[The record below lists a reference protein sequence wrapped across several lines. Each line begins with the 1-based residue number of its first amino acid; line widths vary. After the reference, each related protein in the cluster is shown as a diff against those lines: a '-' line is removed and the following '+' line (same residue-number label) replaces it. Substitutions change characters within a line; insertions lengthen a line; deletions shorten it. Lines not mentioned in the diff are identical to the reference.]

1 MTVCNASWY
10 TEGEFFGLSIKFCGL
25 FVSVLFLI
33 EFFLFSSNTTKG
45 KLFTIKVV
53 GHQNRAPERL
63 CNCNVILEIF
73 KSSTGQGLEQ
83 HALTGPAL
91 SRELLGTSRGPFQFR
106 IFYVKPVQVQ
116 NASLR
121 INSDVFSLIHFQ
133 NQLANPQHFLFLL
146 DKWVKH
152 KVNSLGPQP
161 KRDSMFVL

>member
-1 MTVCNASWY
+1 MTVCNASWH

-45 KLFTIKVV
+45 KLFTMKVV
-53 GHQNRAPERL
+53 GHQNRAPERP

-91 SRELLGTSRGPFQFR
+91 SRELLGTSRGPFQSR

-133 NQLANPQHFLFLL
+133 NQLANPRHFYSYSTNGSSIR
-146 DKWVKH
+146 WT
-152 KVNSLGPQP
+152 P
-161 KRDSMFVL
+161 